1 VSIAGEGARLYMV
14 GINHATAQ
22 VELREQLAVADAGV
36 ASLAAVLSAR
46 GLADELLV
54 LSTCNRTELY
64 IAPGPRFEAE
74 ALIDVWAGATG
85 ARLGEVEPNLIQH
98 RDADALQHLFRVASS
113 LDSMVL
119 GEPQIA
125 GQLRRAYQVAVEGG
139 SVGTTL
145 RRSLD
150 NALRVA
156 RRVRTETDISREAVS
171 VGRAG
176 VELARQVLGDLS
188 GRSAL
193 LVGAGEHGKLV
204 ARALLDYG
212 LSELVVANR
221 TFQRASNLAE
231 RFGASAV
238 PLADAWRVLER
249 VDICMVS
256 TGAGR
261 ILLDRGQLAPVMRHR
276 RYRSLVLI
284 DLSVPR
290 NVSAD
295 VDALGG
301 VYRFDV
307 DDLNKVAQQGRAS
320 RQAEAQRG
328 EAIVATE
335 AVTCWGALRSAAAAE
350 RLGHLTRRA
359 EEVRQ
364 AELTRGLAAL
374 GPLPAAQRDVID
386 AMTRALV
393 KKILHP
399 PLSTARRLAAEGRE
413 DELEQLLDGWG
424 DRAKPTEGAEL
435 PPDTAADAAPTKLVP
450 GSRNVG

>member
-1 VSIAGEGARLYMV
+1 MSAGIEGARLYMV
-14 GINHATAQ
+14 GISHSTAQ
-22 VELREQLAVADAGV
+22 VELREQLAVADADV
-36 ASLAAVLSAR
+36 ASLAAALSDR

-64 IAPGPRFEAE
+64 VAPGPRFHAE
-74 ALIDVWAGATG
+74 QLLDVWAESTG
-85 ARLGEVEPNLIQH
+85 ARLREVAPNLVEH
-98 RDADALQHLFRVASS
+98 RDVAALQHLFRVASS

-125 GQLRRAYQVAVEGG
+125 GQLRRAYQVAVGCG
-139 SVGTTL
+139 AVGATL

-156 RRVRTETDISREAVS
+156 RRVRTETEISREAVS
-171 VGRAG
+171 IGRAG
-176 VELARQVLGDLS
+176 VELARQVLGDLG

-221 TFQRASNLAE
+221 TFQRASSLAE

-249 VDICMVS
+249 VDIGMIS

-261 ILLDRGQLAPVMRHR
+261 ILLDRSQLAPVMRHR
-276 RYRSLVLI
+276 RFRSLVLI

-290 NVSAD
+290 NVAAD
-295 VDALGG
+295 VDDLGG

-307 DDLNKVAQQGRAS
+307 DDLNKVALQGRAS
-320 RQAEAQRG
+320 RQAEAERG
-328 EAIVATE
+328 EVIVAGE
-335 AVTCWGALRSAAAAE
+335 AATCWGALRSAAAAE
-350 RLGHLTRRA
+350 RLGNLTRRA
-359 EEVRQ
+359 EAVRQ

-399 PLSTARRLAAEGRE
+399 PLSAARRLAAEGR
-413 DELEQLLDGWG
+413 DGELEQLLDGWS
-424 DRAKPTEGAEL
+424 E
-435 PPDTAADAAPTKLVP
+435 AAPPADGALPTAEAPAEAGPATPVP